1 MFTQRCRDA
10 ITVTW
15 TMHHFRHF
23 TSQHYKVSKSEVF
36 GKVIPAANF
45 SISADDVP
53 KIVQIGGCVLK
64 LYPVKLGEFFRHTVE
79 ACLLGELVEYAY
91 CKYVQRK
98 LKQVSEKH
106 RRQKMSCF

>member
-1 MFTQRCRDA
+1 M
-10 ITVTW
+10 
-15 TMHHFRHF
+15 
-23 TSQHYKVSKSEVF
+23 
-36 GKVIPAANF
+36 
-45 SISADDVP
+45 
-53 KIVQIGGCVLK
+53 LK
-64 LYPVKLGEFFRHTVE
+64 LYPVKLGKFFRHTVE